1 MFKFHW
7 QENSD
12 FADLLITFIVVVGG
26 EKLRNKLC
34 LLRTKSKIFTFSY
47 SIYARIQALK
57 NLKFLH

>member
-12 FADLLITFIVVVGG
+12 FADLLITFIVVGG
-26 EKLRNKLC
+26 EKWRNKHC
-34 LLRTKSKIFTFSY
+34 LLRTKSKILTFSY
-47 SIYARIQALK
+47 SIYARMQSLK